1 MKPDLSKLRDRGTIK
16 WTSLF
21 LPEHVKSLR
30 NYFANDG
37 YTEQPILDEYD
48 IAEMEQRIHFS
59 MEAGESLEF
68 GYWRDGFVSSVR
80 GRVRYIDVITKEL
93 RIVEEGDSGAVLRL
107 RFSELVSVK

>member
-37 YTEQPILDEYD
+37 YSEQPILDEYE
-48 IAEMEQRIHFS
+48 IEEMESRIHFS
-59 MEAGESLEF
+59 MEAGEALEF
-68 GYWRDGFVSSVR
+68 GYWRDGFVSSVV
-80 GRVRYIDVITKEL
+80 GRVHYVDALTKEL
-93 RIVEEGDSGAVLRL
+93 RIVGEDGEVVRL